1 MKRTSVIDRGIAMM
15 LIAAILAVSCSMPQ
29 SGPGA
34 VSSSALISASGRAIE
49 MYLDEV
55 RAFVEEDIAV
65 RGVLD
70 GVDGYEVA
78 ERAMGETN
86 GREYLEFVVSAS
98 DYSDTDAVLE
108 AASSLVP
115 EEEIDELRVKI
126 DEARTRLFRE
136 TEGIMR
142 ALTPSQQKEFQQ
154 DLTKL
159 VIKSAVLLTAAI
171 VYAFVPDMILWGK
184 VAAAAAVAI
193 AAGIVAASIMAV
205 VEYYR
210 SDRDVGE
217 TFENWLEN
225 VTTEP
230 FVYWGIASSM
240 MSIGQSLNRGAVV
253 TSIIIGIFA
262 LYGIADDVKPMLEKY
277 NFAA

>member
-65 RGVLD
+65 RGALD

-136 TEGIMR
+136 TEDIMR